1 MFKLPPL
8 AQAAAVVAVS
18 DTVNSSVPAPYGPP
32 VTTADVAVPNP
43 SAFILAVA
51 RLADVEKEVPS

>member
-1 MFKLPPL
+1 M
-8 AQAAAVVAVS
+8 ADS

-51 RLADVEKEVPS
+51 RLADVEKEVQLRLVPND